1 MSRQWQIKL
10 SLFLKCSTFAHSWP
24 AMFKWLAKETQTY
37 LSRARDPGNLGASS
51 SLLFKFASQ
60 QDLSQWNVF
69 SDKEHGGKSEA
80 ELHLADDEPDTA
92 CFSGRIDSQLAEAS
106 DPNARILKRSGFAG
120 MNSEEREY
128 LDIDTYDH
136 LVFRV
141 KGDGRKYIASLRTDN
156 WIIGGRSHD
165 VWQAFLFA
173 RKGGWQEVNIPL
185 DRFLLTWRGK
195 LVDSEQQLNPQ
206 RIVSIGIALAG
217 GDSMR
222 DQGPFKLGLDSI
234 TAVRLESGL
243 VENAR
248 EDIAGAYEYMRTH
261 VPK

>member
-1 MSRQWQIKL
+1 MITQAGASPLAQPPKL
-10 SLFLKCSTFAHSWP
+10 HWP
-24 AMFKWLAKETQTY
+24 AA
-37 LSRARDPGNLGASS
+37 DS
-51 SLLFKFASQ
+51 SLRCSLVAAVLQ
-60 QDLSQWNVF
+60 
-69 SDKEHGGKSEA
+69 
-80 ELHLADDEPDTA
+80 
-92 CFSGRIDSQLAEAS
+92 
-106 DPNARILKRSGFAG
+106 
-120 MNSEEREY
+120 ERG
-128 LDIDTYDH
+128 
-136 LVFRV
+136 V
-141 KGDGRKYIASLRTDN
+141 A
-156 WIIGGRSHD
+156 
-165 VWQAFLFA
+165 
-173 RKGGWQEVNIPL
+173 